1 MKCMRHHRFEFPERL
16 ELDKYVRAGKP
27 WAKRRAKALAK
38 GYVLHAVLV
47 HSGDT
52 HGGQY
57 FVFINP
63 RGDGRVSCS
72 LQ

>member
-16 ELDKYVRAGKP
+16 ELDKYVKEGGGEG
-27 WAKRRAKALAK
+27 AKAMAK